1 MREMVLVSVTWSS
14 ERVGGKCVIKS
25 ACTYACNWPNLHI
38 TYILHRIKAEGVYVE
53 YSEVFKHLLIKS
65 KNLPLPNSCKQE
77 IQEELGYFL
86 TLAESQRDLTSKRQQ
101 TIDRWRRFSVK
112 YGLLGL
118 FEQLD
123 HDQKLSVMLARFIS
137 KDFASAVAAETIPV
151 QLKSQEDAPKDFDP
165 ERFFMDLRSQANKI
179 EERSEQD
186 KIILRLGLNYLSAEA
201 RIPRAK
207 RDTEEIQRTWN
218 LLRKVI
224 VRYRLTEKFKGDTD
238 LRSKIR
244 FFIFGRF

>member
-1 MREMVLVSVTWSS
+1 M
-14 ERVGGKCVIKS
+14 
-25 ACTYACNWPNLHI
+25 
-38 TYILHRIKAEGVYVE
+38 E
-53 YSEVFKHLLIKS
+53 YSEVFKHLLVKS
-65 KNLPLPNSCKQE
+65 KNLPLSSSCRQD
-77 IQEELGYFL
+77 IQRELAYFL
-86 TLAESQRDLTSKRQQ
+86 TLADSQRDLTSKREQ

-123 HDQKLSVMLARFIS
+123 QDQKLSEMLSRFIS
-137 KDFASAVAAETIPV
+137 KDFASAVASEKIPV
-151 QLKSQEDAPKDFDP
+151 HIKSQVEPSKDFDP
-165 ERFFMDLRSQANKI
+165 ERFFMDLRSQANRI

-218 LLRKVI
+218 LLKKVI
-224 VRYRLTEKFKGDTD
+224 VRYRLTEKFKGDAN